1 MHVVNI
7 LQRCFL
13 SIKGTC
19 VMEKLQLLI
28 SDYIYDITDVG
39 SKTDTYIVLQVSSFS
54 EIYTK
59 TRISFVNDSNERTS
73 SEYPQCNSD
82 LIVKRKLKQSW
93 SIIPPN
99 INILN
104 NHLPPQMM
112 IQNRSWH
119 MNAYNPIF
127 IHLKMKVDKIVQIKL
142 PSFDIS
148 NK

>member
-1 MHVVNI
+1 
-7 LQRCFL
+7 
-13 SIKGTC
+13 
-19 VMEKLQLLI
+19 MEKLQLLI

-104 NHLPPQMM
+104 NHQHIEQPPPTS
-112 IQNRSWH
+112 NDDT
-119 MNAYNPIF
+119 
-127 IHLKMKVDKIVQIKL
+127 KQIMTYEC
-142 PSFDIS
+142 I
-148 NK
+148 